1 VPLPSRKGPPAIGYN
16 LQITKVCDLGGGH
29 ETVTINTGAPPD
41 ASPEMLYGKIKL
53 MRLALQKE
61 IDQNCALERKRQA
74 EERMQAAAYGHAPG
88 TGTPEAL
95 PDVSGA
101 AADAEDDAFQA
112 TQARA
117 ALADPKNRTRV
128 PWSDVKRDGEA

>member
-1 VPLPSRKGPPAIGYN
+1 VSPPSPKKGPPAIGYN
-16 LQITKVCDLGGGH
+16 IQITKVCDLGGGQ

-41 ASPEMLYGKIKL
+41 SSPEMLYGKIKL

-74 EERMQAAAYGHAPG
+74 EERTQAETYLHAPG
-88 TGTPEAL
+88 TRTPEAL

-101 AADAEDDAFQA
+101 LAADADD
-112 TQARA
+112 
-117 ALADPKNRTRV
+117 
-128 PWSDVKRDGEA
+128 DGV